1 MPSEQL
7 FADLEIGLHRWEAGR
22 YTLEAR
28 FVPPGSDTD
37 ERLVR
42 TGPDAI
48 QVDFAALREHALDD
62 IAYGSQLTSALFA
75 SAEMR
80 EMFGHA
86 RQAGDS
92 QGVSLRMRLF
102 IGPTAGEL
110 HCLRWET
117 LRDPTRDAPL
127 LTGERVF
134 FSRYLSSRDWE
145 PARLR
150 PRTDPDSVPGHGLQ
164 ALVVVASPS
173 DLTKYHLAEVD
184 VTAEL
189 ARVRAALGPMPVVEL
204 ASGGQASLIHI
215 VELLRAGPDIFYL
228 VCHGALVDGE
238 PWLWLEDAQTG
249 ATERVSGAELVTR
262 LTELAQRPRLA
273 VLVSCQS
280 AGAGRSAPA
289 GCDGG
294 VLAGLGPRLAE
305 AGIPAV
311 IAMQGNISMVTA
323 AQFMPRFFRELLRDG
338 QIDRAVSVARGDV
351 RQRPDWWMP
360 VLFMRLKSGRIW
372 YSPGFVEG
380 TELEKWP
387 AVLANIRDGDCTPIL
402 GPGLMETLIGS
413 RREMARRWA
422 DTYHF
427 PMAPEDREDLPQV
440 AQYLAKNLQPMFPR
454 KELGRYLHE
463 ELIDRIHTLLDPSK
477 PEYPALLQS
486 VDLLAPLNDLFTA
499 VAALRQFSDP
509 GEPHLVLASLPIRIF
524 VTTDPTSLLAKALE
538 KAGKH
543 PVEEFCRWNQDVEWT
558 PSIYDIEP
566 TYSPSIARPLV
577 YHLLGRL
584 DEPRSLVI
592 TEDDYF
598 DFLIGATKRNDLI
611 PKTVRSALVDSGLLF
626 LGFRLDDWDF
636 RVLFRTLMQQ
646 EGKSRRNE
654 YAHVAAQVDPEEGR
668 ILEPDRA
675 RRYLESYFR
684 SPDIN
689 ISIFWGSVE
698 DFVRELRQRWRP

>member
-1 MPSEQL
+1 MSPEPL

-22 YTLEAR
+22 YTSEAR
-28 FVPPGSDTD
+28 FVPPGSDED
-37 ERLVR
+37 VRLVR

-48 QVDFAALREHALDD
+48 QLDSAALREHTLDD
-62 IAYGSQLTSALFA
+62 VAYGSALTAALFGQA
-75 SAEMR
+75 DMR
-80 EMFGHA
+80 ELFGRA
-86 RQAGDS
+86 RQAADS
-92 QGVSLRMRLF
+92 QGVPLRMRLF
-102 IGPTAGEL
+102 IGADAEEL
-110 HCLRWET
+110 HCVRWET
-117 LRDPTRDAPL
+117 LRDPARDAPL
-127 LTGERVF
+127 LTGERIF
-134 FSRYLSSRDWE
+134 FSRYLSSGDWE

-150 PRTDPDSVPGHGLQ
+150 PRADSPSAPGQGLR
-164 ALVVVASPS
+164 ALVVVANPS
-173 DLTKYHLAEVD
+173 DLAKYDLAEVD
-184 VTAEL
+184 VPAELSRARDALGQVPAAEL
-189 ARVRAALGPMPVVEL
+189 ATR
-204 ASGGQASLIHI
+204 GQANLSRI
-215 VELLRAGPDIFYL
+215 VEMLRAGPDIFYL

-238 PWLWLEDAQTG
+238 PWLWLEDARTG
-249 ATERVSGAELVTR
+249 VTQRVSGAELVTR
-262 LTELAQRPRLA
+262 IAELAQRPRLA
-273 VLVSCQS
+273 VLASCQS
-280 AGAGRSAPA
+280 AGAGGSAA
-289 GCDGG
+289 TSCDGG
-294 VLAGLGPRLAE
+294 VLSALGPRLAE

-311 IAMQGNISMVTA
+311 IAMQGDISMDTA
-323 AQFMPRFFRELLRDG
+323 AQFMARFFRELVRDG

-351 RQRPDWWMP
+351 RDRPDWWMP

-372 YSPGFVEG
+372 YSPGFAEG
-380 TELEKWP
+380 AQLEKWP

-454 KELGRYLHE
+454 RELGRYLRE
-463 ELIDRIHTLLDPSK
+463 VLIDRVHTLVDPSK
-477 PEYPALLQS
+477 PDSQARLQG
-486 VDLLAPLNDLFTA
+486 VNAQAPLDDLFA
-499 VAALRQFSDP
+499 SVAALRQSDDP
-509 GEPHLVLASLPIRIF
+509 GEPHLVLASLPVRIF
-524 VTTDPTSLLAKALE
+524 VTTDPTSLLARALE

-543 PVEEFCRWNQDVEWT
+543 PVEEFCRWNEDVEWA
-558 PSIYDIEP
+558 PSIYDAEP
-566 TYSPSIARPLV
+566 TYSPSVERPLV

-611 PKTVRSALVDSGLLF
+611 PTSVRRALVESGLLF

-646 EGKSRRNE
+646 EGKSRRYG

-684 SPDIN
+684 SPDID
-689 ISIFWGSVE
+689 ISVFWGSVE
-698 DFVRELRQRWRP
+698 DFVRELRQRWKP